1 MLLENNVKISCPR
14 LGVAERVGGNP
25 VKVARDIACD
35 VCTKNGHWRHAHTKK
50 RGELFV
56 DFNLISLKKA

>member
-35 VCTKNGHWRHAHTKK
+35 VCTKEWPPAARPHKK
-50 RGELFV
+50 KGRVVCRF
-56 DFNLISLKKA
+56 